1 MLASLQCEFL
11 FLEYVVVTKTSLLVQ
26 AAKCKFLRI
35 YFDCWNV
42 MHSKCFTECKKK
54 KKNKTVKLLMRLEF
68 HAKLDIACFCFWHYH
83 KWMVEWAINVLHLKP
98 NNSNNK
104 THVTR
109 NTQKGEFLLSS
120 CHQPCARTWA
130 VILSVAHSL
139 FCRCLWSEEVRHMP
153 WEFPAMFFSWF
164 DSWPVLFHGLT

>member
-1 MLASLQCEFL
+1 MNSCSLSMLWSQRQVYLYRQQSVSSYEFIL
-11 FLEYVVVTKTSLLVQ
+11 IAEMWCILSVSQSV
-26 AAKCKFLRI
+26 
-35 YFDCWNV
+35 
-42 MHSKCFTECKKK
+42 KK

>member
-1 MLASLQCEFL
+1 MNSCSLSMLWSQRQVYLYRQQSVSSYEFIL
-11 FLEYVVVTKTSLLVQ
+11 IAEMWCILSVSQSV
-26 AAKCKFLRI
+26 
-35 YFDCWNV
+35 
-42 MHSKCFTECKKK
+42 
-54 KKNKTVKLLMRLEF
+54 KKNKKTKKTVKLLMRLEF

-83 KWMVEWAINVLHLKP
+83 KWMVEWTINVLHVKP